1 MGWNISPS
9 RLTKRA
15 ATASWTESAAP
26 GWHFRQP
33 NRTHCEGTNK
43 LGFKRVQWYSPSQ
56 SSKFI
61 KVQDPETHQ
70 RWLLSVSNNL
80 ISRYPNWLRT
90 WKSICLK
97 MKMYET
103 VILPKTCHFNRE
115 CKDKSLDFRGTI
127 IPYGSKYLLRK
138 CLGYNLLSFG
148 GLRWL
153 KYLLRQCLDPEG

>member
-15 ATASWTESAAP
+15 ATATWTESAAP

-43 LGFKRVQWYSPSQ
+43 LGFKRVQWCSPSR

-103 VILPKTCHFNRE
+103 DIYYPKLAIWTGNFQ
-115 CKDKSLDFRGTI
+115 DKSLDFRGTTTVPYLQSSKI
-127 IPYGSKYLLRK
+127 SAQIPICSRTMFSYSLF
-138 CLGYNLLSFG
+138 NA
-148 GLRWL
+148 
-153 KYLLRQCLDPEG
+153 